1 MQKPNITED
10 EYEQM
15 FVFMV
20 AVIVGT
26 ALLIG
31 YGLYKIF
38 C

>member
-15 FVFMV
+15 FVFML
-20 AVIVGT
+20 AVIIGT
-26 ALLIG
+26 VALIG
-31 YGLYKIF
+31 YALYRIF

>member
-15 FVFMV
+15 FVFMLC
-20 AVIVGT
+20 VIVGT
-26 ALLIG
+26 VALIG
-31 YGLYKIF
+31 YVLYRIF